1 MTDAKIQLLIVD
13 DEIDIR
19 EILQFNLE
27 NEGYVVDL
35 ADSAEQA
42 LEKIDNSTYHLILLD
57 VMMGGISGYKMAEK
71 LRKNNNDIPI
81 IFLTAKNTE
90 NDVLTGF
97 SIGADDFITKP
108 FSVKEVIARV
118 KSILKRTGKV
128 DDSIINKSSILKVKN
143 LSIDTDRKEVCIDDQ
158 SVNLTKTEFEILL
171 LLLKN
176 QNKLFSRNDILTRV
190 WHEDEYVLERTVDVH
205 IARLRKKIGDYGK
218 FIINKTGYGYC
229 FSH

>member
-1 MTDAKIQLLIVD
+1 MTDAKIHLLIVD

-27 NEGYVVDL
+27 NEGYLVDL

-42 LEKIDNSTYHLILLD
+42 LEKIENSTYHLILLD

-108 FSVKEVIARV
+108 FSVKEVIVRV

-128 DDSIINKSSILKVKN
+128 DDSIINKSSIITVKN
-143 LSIDTDRKEVCIDDQ
+143 LSIDKDRKEVCIDDQ

>member
-1 MTDAKIQLLIVD
+1 MTDAKIHLLIVD

-27 NEGYVVDL
+27 NEGYLVDL

-42 LEKIDNSTYHLILLD
+42 LEKIQNSTYHLILLD

-128 DDSIINKSSILKVKN
+128 DDSIINKSSIIIVKN
-143 LSIDTDRKEVCIDDQ
+143 LSIDIDRKEVCIDDQ

-176 QNKLFSRNDILTRV
+176 QNKLFSRNDILTKV

>member
-1 MTDAKIQLLIVD
+1 MTDAKIHLLIVD

-35 ADSAEQA
+35 ADSSEQA
-42 LEKIDNSTYHLILLD
+42 LEKIENSTYHLILLD

-128 DDSIINKSSILKVKN
+128 DDSIINKSSIIIVKN
-143 LSIDTDRKEVCIDDQ
+143 LSIDIDRKEVCIDDQ